1 MLLIFLLLHVHVF
14 RLSEIRNIF
23 SILDSFQKV
32 APEIFPV
39 INECSVCLSVCLS
52 SSPALSTISLFFSAL
67 ISKLLNSYLYL
78 NKDLNRDLLTSLVF
92 VMILST
98 VTIESPVFTLFYASK
113 DQRCRL
119 VGGYDRIAYVISS
132 DLKFLDIAKCRC
144 YLH

>member
-14 RLSEIRNIF
+14 RLSEILNIF

-39 INECSVCLSVCLS
+39 INECSVCLSS
-52 SSPALSTISLFFSAL
+52 TPALSTISLFFSAL

>member
-14 RLSEIRNIF
+14 RLSEILNIF

-39 INECSVCLSVCLS
+39 INKCSVCLSS
-52 SSPALSTISLFFSAL
+52 NATLSTISLFFSAL
-67 ISKLLNSYLYL
+67 ISKLLNSSLYL
-78 NKDLNRDLLTSLVF
+78 NKDLNRDLLTSLIF
-92 VMILST
+92 VAILST
-98 VTIESPVFTLFYASK
+98 VAMESPVFTLFYATK
-113 DQRCRL
+113 DQRSRL

-132 DLKFLDIAKCRC
+132 DLKFLGIVKCRC

>member
-1 MLLIFLLLHVHVF
+1 MYMYLGYRKYWIFS
-14 RLSEIRNIF
+14 RF
-23 SILDSFQKV
+23 SILFRKLPLKSFRSLMNV
-32 APEIFPV
+32 
-39 INECSVCLSVCLS
+39 LSVCLS

-67 ISKLLNSYLYL
+67 ISKLLNSSLYL

-132 DLKFLDIAKCRC
+132 DLKFLGIVKCRC

>member
-14 RLSEIRNIF
+14 RLSEILNIF

-39 INECSVCLSVCLS
+39 INKCSVCLSS
-52 SSPALSTISLFFSAL
+52 NATLSTISLFFSAL

-132 DLKFLDIAKCRC
+132 DLKFLDIGKCRC